1 MGFKDPSGID
11 LENEKNPI
19 FPSSTAYFDKLYGP
33 RHWSPPATTLNFSI
47 GQGEI
52 TQTLINMMKFYEG
65 LASEGR
71 SSTPYIVRPSSDK
84 SVDLGL
90 TEAQLDGLRH
100 SLIAVVERGTA
111 AASRRRDLAVAGKTG
126 TAQNSHGKDHG
137 WFIGFAPADKPE
149 LIVGAI
155 MEFSEHGT
163 TVAPYVVRTLRR
175 ELLGPDTVGTIKIKT
190 LIDETTPQDTAP
202 RPVELNPDSAA
213 ARAREDSIRR
223 AAPTPTAGD
232 SLPASPERP

>member
-1 MGFKDPSGID
+1 
-11 LENEKNPI
+11 
-19 FPSSTAYFDKLYGP
+19 
-33 RHWSPPATTLNFSI
+33 
-47 GQGEI
+47 
-52 TQTLINMMKFYEG
+52 
-65 LASEGR
+65 
-71 SSTPYIVRPSSDK
+71 VRPSSDK

-100 SLIAVVERGTA
+100 ALIAVVERGTA
-111 AASRRRDLAVAGKTG
+111 AASRHRDLAVAGKTG
-126 TAQNSHGKDHG
+126 TAQNPHGKDHG
-137 WFIGFAPADKPE
+137 WFIGFAPADQPE

-155 MEFSEHGT
+155 MEFAEHGT

-213 ARAREDSIRR
+213 ARAREDSIRL
-223 AAPTPTAGD
+223 AAPTPAVAD
-232 SLPASPERP
+232 SLPPPAERP